1 MNRYRI
7 YAPHKCGSSVLRRMT
22 ADITNAQIS
31 PDRIF
36 PISTDIGNAELH
48 FSRDFNF
55 NEQIPKEECL
65 IFIPRNPISICISAY
80 YSFGY
85 THRCPF
91 NSTEHE
97 FSLKRKKIQEMGL
110 QRFVEKEINHQ
121 CNYVKNILDL
131 NYDNKTVIPYELM
144 IDNFN
149 DFLKYYLAAI
159 DMTSSYQSVYSKWN
173 SEFCPIADQSHLIE
187 SGKLKTHKRT
197 TDIYEWKKKLSDE
210 ELSKLLSRFPIIQ
223 QYDDFLNEIL

>member
-1 MNRYRI
+1 
-7 YAPHKCGSSVLRRMT
+7 MT

-55 NEQIPKEECL
+55 NEQTPKEECL

-110 QRFVEKEINHQ
+110 QRFVEKYINRE
-121 CNYVKNILDL
+121 CNYVKNILHS

-149 DFLKYYLAAI
+149 AFLSKYL
-159 DMTSSYQSVYSKWN
+159 SSINMSSRHEFIYSRWN
-173 SEFCPIADQSHLIE
+173 KEFNPIKDQSDLIE
-187 SGKLKTHKRT
+187 SGSIKTHKRT
-197 TDIYEWKKKLSDE
+197 TDIYEWKTKLNQSVLE
-210 ELSKLLSRFPIIQ
+210 NILAKHEIINEYIELLAIYNL
-223 QYDDFLNEIL
+223 